1 MDLDLKVPQLQRNT
15 VSCREI
21 FFTALGTHPCL
32 CPRISKEWADF
43 REARVS
49 PWYMQTHAFWEGP
62 PGRLC
67 LHAVYSFLQAI
78 AVCFLSE
85 QGREQVGKG
94 TIGCV
99 WHTQVFKILA
109 LGLLCSHGARH
120 RLRVSAASCFSQAGS
135 SHPGL
140 PQELG

>member
-1 MDLDLKVPQLQRNT
+1 M
-15 VSCREI
+15 

-43 REARVS
+43 REARVN

-62 PGRLC
+62 AGRPVSRE
-67 LHAVYSFLQAI
+67 VYSFLQAI

-94 TIGCV
+94 TIECV
-99 WHTQVFKILA
+99 WRTQVFKIRLWA
-109 LGLLCSHGARH
+109 CSVLTVPGTGDVFQ
-120 RLRVSAASCFSQAGS
+120 RLPVSLRQ
-135 SHPGL
+135 
-140 PQELG
+140 